1 MKELDM
7 EFLRNEGMI
16 DEDGNPTMKCIRYF
30 VDNGGVDALMPI
42 LVPQDKSISC
52 PGLNENMKRDHTD
65 CME

>member
-1 MKELDM
+1 MKEELDM

-42 LVPQDKSISC
+42 LVPKGSSILSPDISNNLKC
-52 PGLNENMKRDHTD
+52 NED
-65 CME
+65 E